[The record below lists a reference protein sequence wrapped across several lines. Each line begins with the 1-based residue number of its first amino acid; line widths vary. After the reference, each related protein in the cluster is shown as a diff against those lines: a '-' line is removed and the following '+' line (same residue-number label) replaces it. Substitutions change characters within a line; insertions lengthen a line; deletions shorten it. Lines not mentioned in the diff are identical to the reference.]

1 MQVFDYCLISMSLAS
16 IKSMGFKTF
25 VWVNCALLKT
35 GKSMSDFKMKNT
47 IGDGMK
53 MFRIYQ
59 LAVWRS
65 IQNLYSHF
73 TKVPHKYG
81 CFSRIVEPWVLNT
94 TFNNISVIS
103 WQSVL
108 LVEETGENHWPTLS
122 HNAVHLALIEIQ
134 IPFIEWVIVVY
145 CQPSNFSAISLWEHV
160 NFQWNSV
167 LGFS

>member
-1 MQVFDYCLISMSLAS
+1 MQVFDYCLISGSLAS
-16 IKSMGFKTF
+16 IKSMWFKTF

-65 IQNLYSHF
+65 IQNFYSHF

-81 CFSRIVEPWVLNT
+81 CSSRIVEPWVLNT

-145 CQPSNFSAISLWEHV
+145 CQPSNFSATSLWE
-160 NFQWNSV
+160 